1 MLTFRLSIP
10 EVEIRE
16 TLEVTRTH
24 DQIRQRILAIPGVES
39 VGMSSSV
46 TMDGQDNNDLVFLE
60 DFPTPEGQVPP
71 LRRIKYVSPDYFAT
85 MQNPLLSGDAFS
97 WNATWAKRRE
107 VIITENLARE
117 YWGNPRA
124 ALGKRVRRGPQD
136 SWFEITGVVGN
147 IYDDGVGR
155 EPVPTTFWPLLLE
168 RSEGNGVSTPR
179 SLAYAV
185 RGKRVGSTGF
195 ESEIRSAVWSIN
207 SNLPLANLQTLAEL
221 VSASLARTSFTL
233 IMLSIAGGVALLL
246 GTVGIYGV
254 VSYAVAQRT
263 REIGV
268 RMALGASNRDVSGL
282 ILRRGL
288 VLTSLGIV
296 LGSGIA
302 LAVTRF
308 MAVLLFGVDPVD
320 PITFGVV
327 ALLLASIA
335 LVASYL
341 PARRASHIDP
351 IDALRRD

>member
-1 MLTFRLSIP
+1 
-10 EVEIRE
+10 
-16 TLEVTRTH
+16 
-24 DQIRQRILAIPGVES
+24 
-39 VGMSSSV
+39 
-46 TMDGQDNNDLVFLE
+46 
-60 DFPTPEGQVPP
+60 
-71 LRRIKYVSPDYFAT
+71 
-85 MQNPLLSGDAFS
+85 
-97 WNATWAKRRE
+97 
-107 VIITENLARE
+107 
-117 YWGNPRA
+117 
-124 ALGKRVRRGPQD
+124 
-136 SWFEITGVVGN
+136 
-147 IYDDGVGR
+147 
-155 EPVPTTFWPLLLE
+155 
-168 RSEGNGVSTPR
+168 
-179 SLAYAV
+179 
-185 RGKRVGSTGF
+185 
-195 ESEIRSAVWSIN
+195 
-207 SNLPLANLQTLAEL
+207 
-221 VSASLARTSFTL
+221 
-233 IMLSIAGGVALLL
+233 MLSIAGGVALLL